1 MTITEAEA
9 PAKRRDMRH
18 LKWAGHHAKP
28 ELTENVIGTY

>member
-1 MTITEAEA
+1 MTITEAEV

-18 LKWAGHHAKP
+18 LKWIVHHAKP